1 MPVRCGFGWLLTKLE
16 DILAGVVWVFGVVGA
31 VCLEVVG
38 FDLFVVFAAGIGAL
52 VIEWCK

>member
-1 MPVRCGFGWLLTKLE
+1 MRCGFGWLLTKLE